1 MAQNFDLQQ
10 TGPEVQERV
19 NQVPVNTQD
28 IATEVQARI
37 DGDAAVTQE
46 CKGYTD
52 AESERAAHAESQ
64 LHDYVDAETTRSQQ
78 VENNLQQQIND
89 IVSGDATVSL
99 AASPTAIFADVE
111 STINLTATTN
121 KNASLIEIKKGG
133 ATLPGGSGS
142 GTSKSVSDTV
152 TPDAVGTIAYV
163 AEFTISGNKRTA
175 NRSVSVVLPLYYGVG
190 VEYPEE
196 MTKDNTPRVP
206 GSFNYA
212 NIATEAG
219 QYLFFEIPDDKK
231 LTALA
236 VVSAPADTSLSFE
249 QVESQREGYK
259 AYRNVVPRGTGTY
272 TYKLTIAND

>member
-1 MAQNFDLQQ
+1 MAQNFDLNQ
-10 TGPEVQERV
+10 TGPELQENV
-19 NQVPVNTQD
+19 DQVPVNTQG

-37 DGDAAVTQE
+37 DGDAAVTEE
-46 CKGYTD
+46 CKAYTD
-52 AESERAAHAESQ
+52 AETERSQQAESD
-64 LHDYVDAETTRSQQ
+64 LHDYVDAETARSQQ
-78 VENNLQQQIND
+78 VENSLQQQIND
-89 IVSGDATVSL
+89 IVSGDATVNL
-99 AASPTAIFADVE
+99 AASPSAIFADVE

-121 KNASLIEIKKGG
+121 KNASAIVIKQ
-133 ATLPGGSGS
+133 GSTVIGEGS
-142 GTSKSVSDTV
+142 GTSKSASDTV
-152 TPDAVGTIAYV
+152 TPTEVGTIAYV
-163 AEFTISGNKRTA
+163 AEFTISGNPRTA
-175 NRSVSVVLPLYYGVG
+175 NRSVSVVLPIYYGVG
-190 VEYPEE
+190 TEYPAE

-249 QVESQREGYK
+249 QIESQREGYK
-259 AYRNVVPRGTGTY
+259 AYRNVEPRGTGSY

>member
-1 MAQNFDLQQ
+1 MAQNFDLHQ
-10 TGPEVQERV
+10 TGPELQENV
-19 NQVPVNTQD
+19 DQVPVNKQD

-37 DGDAAVTQE
+37 DGDAEVTRV
-46 CKGYTD
+46 CKAYTN
-52 AESERAAHAESQ
+52 
-64 LHDYVDAETTRSQQ
+64 AETERSQQ
-78 VENNLQQQIND
+78 AENSLQQQIND
-89 IVSGDATVSL
+89 IVSGDANVNLT
-99 AASPTAIFADVE
+99 ASPTAIFADVE

-121 KNASLIEIKKGG
+121 KNASAIVIKKGDMVI
-133 ATLPGGSGS
+133 SEGS
-142 GTSKSVSDTV
+142 GTSKSATDTV
-152 TPDAVGTIAYV
+152 TPSELGTIAYV
-163 AEFTISGNKRTA
+163 AEFTISGNPRMV
-175 NRSVSVVLPLYYGVG
+175 NCSVSVVLPIYYGVG
-190 VEYPEE
+190 VEYPAE

-249 QVESQREGYK
+249 QITSQREGYK

>member
-1 MAQNFDLQQ
+1 MAQNYDLEQ
-10 TGPEVQERV
+10 TGPEVQHRI
-19 NQVPVNTQD
+19 NQVPINTED
-28 IATEVQARI
+28 LATEVQARI

-52 AESERAAHAESQ
+52 VEIDRAQ
-64 LHDYVDAETTRSQQ
+64 F
-78 VENNLQQQIND
+78 VEADLQRQIND
-89 IVSGDATVSL
+89 IVSGDATVNL

-175 NRSVSVVLPLYYGVG
+175 NRSVSVVLPLYFGVG
-190 VEYPEE
+190 VEYPAE

-236 VVSAPADTSLSFE
+236 VVSVPADTSLSFE
-249 QVESQREGYK
+249 QIESQREGYK

>member
-1 MAQNFDLQQ
+1 MAQNYDLEQ

-46 CKGYTD
+46 CKAYTD
-52 AESERAAHAESQ
+52 AETQRAQEAESA

-99 AASPTAIFADVE
+99 SASPTAIFANEE

-142 GTSKSVSDTV
+142 GTSKSASDTV
-152 TPDAVGTIAYV
+152 TPAEVGIIAYV
-163 AEFTISGNKRTA
+163 AEFTISGNKRIA

-190 VEYPEE
+190 VEYPAE

-206 GSFNYA
+206 GSFNYSGVT
-212 NIATEAG
+212 TESG
-219 QYLFFEIPDDKK
+219 DYLWFEIPNDKK

-236 VVSAPADTSLSFE
+236 LVSVPSDTSLSFE
-249 QVESQREGYK
+249 LVTSQREGYK
-259 AYRNVVPRGTGTY
+259 AYRNIVPRGDGTF
-272 TYKLTIAND
+272 TYKLTISND

>member
-1 MAQNFDLQQ
+1 MARNYDLQQ

-37 DGDAAVTQE
+37 DGDAAVTLE
-46 CKGYTD
+46 CKAYTD
-52 AESERAAHAESQ
+52 VENERA
-64 LHDYVDAETTRSQQ
+64 VG

-89 IVSGDATVSL
+89 IVSGDATVGL
-99 AASPTAIFADVE
+99 TASPSAIFADVE

-121 KNASLIEIKKGG
+121 KNASAIVIKKGSEAIG
-133 ATLPGGSGS
+133 EGS
-142 GTSKSVSDTV
+142 GTSKSASDIV
-152 TPDAVGTIAYV
+152 TPSEVGTIAYV

-175 NRSVSVVLPLYYGVG
+175 TRSVSVVLPIYYGVG
-190 VEYPEE
+190 VEYPAE

-206 GSFNYA
+206 GSFNYS
-212 NIATEAG
+212 NIATVAG
-219 QYLFFEIPDDKK
+219 EYLFFEIPDDKK
-231 LTALA
+231 LTTLA

-249 QVESQREGYK
+249 QVTSEREGYK
-259 AYRNVVPRGTGTY
+259 TYRNVEPRGTGSY

>member
-1 MAQNFDLQQ
+1 MAQNFDLHQ
-10 TGPEVQERV
+10 TGPELQENV
-19 NQVPVNTQD
+19 DQVPVNTQD

-46 CKGYTD
+46 CKAYTNAETERSQQ
-52 AESERAAHAESQ
+52 AESD
-64 LHDYVDAETTRSQQ
+64 LHDYVDAETARSQ
-78 VENNLQQQIND
+78 EIEASLQQQIND
-89 IVSGDATVSL
+89 IVSGDANVNLT
-99 AASPTAIFADVE
+99 ASPTAIFADVE

-121 KNASLIEIKKGG
+121 KNASAIVIKKGSTVIG
-133 ATLPGGSGS
+133 EGS
-142 GTSKSVSDTV
+142 GTSKSDSDTV
-152 TPDAVGTIAYV
+152 TPTEVGTIAYV
-163 AEFTISGNKRTA
+163 AEFTISGNLRTA
-175 NRSVSVVLPLYYGVG
+175 NRSVSVVLPIYYGVG
-190 VEYPEE
+190 VEYPSE

-249 QVESQREGYK
+249 QIESQREGYK
-259 AYRNVVPRGTGTY
+259 AYRNVEPRGTGTY

>member
-10 TGPEVQERV
+10 NGPELQERV
-19 NQVPVNTQD
+19 NQVPINTED
-28 IATEVQARI
+28 IAAEVQARI

-46 CKGYTD
+46 CKAYT
-52 AESERAAHAESQ
+52 
-64 LHDYVDAETTRSQQ
+64 DAETTRSQEAEAALHDYVDEETARSQQ
-78 VENNLQQQIND
+78 VENSLQQQIND
-89 IVSGDATVSL
+89 IVSGDATVNL
-99 AASPTAIFADVE
+99 TASPTAIFADVE

-121 KNASLIEIKKGG
+121 KNASAIVIKKGSTVIG
-133 ATLPGGSGS
+133 EGS
-142 GTSKSVSDTV
+142 GTSKSASDTV
-152 TPDAVGTIAYV
+152 TPTEVGTIAYV

-175 NRSVSVVLPLYYGVG
+175 NRSVSVVLPIYYGVG
-190 VEYPEE
+190 TEYPAE

-249 QVESQREGYK
+249 QIESQREGYK
-259 AYRNVVPRGTGTY
+259 AYRNVEPRGTGSY

>member
-10 TGPEVQERV
+10 NGPELQNRV

-37 DGDAAVTQE
+37 DGDAAVMQE
-46 CKGYTD
+46 CKSYTD
-52 AESERAAHAESQ
+52 AETQRSQEAESA

-78 VENNLQQQIND
+78 VENSLQQQIND

-99 AASPTAIFADVE
+99 TASPTAIFADVE

-121 KNASLIEIKKGG
+121 KNASLIEIKKGV

-190 VEYPEE
+190 VEYPSE

-206 GSFNYA
+206 GSFDYA

-249 QVESQREGYK
+249 QITSQREGYK
-259 AYRNVVPRGTGTY
+259 AYRNVEPRGTGTY

>member
-10 TGPEVQERV
+10 TGPELQNRV

-46 CKGYTD
+46 CKAYTD
-52 AESERAAHAESQ
+52 AETERSQQAESA

-78 VENNLQQQIND
+78 AENSLQQQIND
-89 IVSGDATVSL
+89 IVSGDATVNL
-99 AASPTAIFADVE
+99 TASPTAIFADVE

-121 KNASLIEIKKGG
+121 KNASAIVIKKGSTVIG
-133 ATLPGGSGS
+133 EGS
-142 GTSKSVSDTV
+142 GTSKSASDTV
-152 TPDAVGTIAYV
+152 TPTEVGTIAYV
-163 AEFTISGNKRTA
+163 AEFTISGNQRTA
-175 NRSVSVVLPLYYGVG
+175 NRSVSVVLPIYYGVG
-190 VEYPEE
+190 AEYPAE
-196 MTKDNTPRVP
+196 MTMDNTPRVP

-249 QVESQREGYK
+249 QIESQREGYK
-259 AYRNVVPRGTGTY
+259 AYRNVEPRGTGSY

>member
-37 DGDAAVTQE
+37 DGDAAVMQE
-46 CKGYTD
+46 CKAYTD
-52 AESERAAHAESQ
+52 VENERA
-64 LHDYVDAETTRSQQ
+64 VG

-89 IVSGDATVSL
+89 IVSGDATVNL

-121 KNASLIEIKKGG
+121 KNASAIVIKQ
-133 ATLPGGSGS
+133 GSTVIGEGS
-142 GTSKSVSDTV
+142 GTSKSASDTV
-152 TPDAVGTIAYV
+152 TPTEVGTIAYV

-175 NRSVSVVLPLYYGVG
+175 NRSVSVVLPIYYGVG
-190 VEYPEE
+190 VEYPAE

-249 QVESQREGYK
+249 QIESQREGYK
-259 AYRNVVPRGTGTY
+259 AYRNVEPRGTGSY

>member
-1 MAQNFDLQQ
+1 MPQNFDLHQ
-10 TGPEVQERV
+10 TGPELQESV
-19 NQVPVNTQD
+19 DQVPVNTQD

-46 CKGYTD
+46 CKAYTD
-52 AESERAAHAESQ
+52 AETERSQHAESA
-64 LHDYVDAETTRSQQ
+64 LHDYVDAETARSQQ
-78 VENNLQQQIND
+78 VENSLQQQIND
-89 IVSGDATVSL
+89 IVSGDATVNL
-99 AASPTAIFADVE
+99 TASPSAIFAEEE

-142 GTSKSVSDTV
+142 GTSKTATDTV
-152 TPDAVGTIAYV
+152 TPTEVGTIAYV
-163 AEFTISGNKRTA
+163 AEFTISGNQRTA
-175 NRSVSVVLPLYYGVG
+175 NRSVSVVLPIYYGVG
-190 VEYPEE
+190 VEYPAE

-219 QYLFFEIPDDKK
+219 EYLYFEIPDDKK

-249 QVESQREGYK
+249 QIESQREGYK
-259 AYRNVVPRGTGTY
+259 AYRNVEPRGNGSY

>member
-1 MAQNFDLQQ
+1 MAQNFDLHQ
-10 TGPEVQERV
+10 TGPELQENV
-19 NQVPVNTQD
+19 DQVPVNTQD

-37 DGDAAVTQE
+37 EGDAAVTEE
-46 CKGYTD
+46 CKAYTD
-52 AESERAAHAESQ
+52 AENERA
-64 LHDYVDAETTRSQQ
+64 VG
-78 VENNLQQQIND
+78 VENSLQQQIND
-89 IVSGDATVSL
+89 IVSGDANVNLT
-99 AASPTAIFADVE
+99 ASPTAIFAEDE

-121 KNASLIEIKKGG
+121 KNASAIVIKKGSTVIG
-133 ATLPGGSGS
+133 EGS
-142 GTSKSVSDTV
+142 GTSKSATDTV
-152 TPDAVGTIAYV
+152 TPTEVGTIAYV
-163 AEFTISGNKRTA
+163 AEFTISGNQRTA
-175 NRSVSVVLPLYYGVG
+175 NRSVSVVLPIYYGVG
-190 VEYPEE
+190 VEYPAE

-249 QVESQREGYK
+249 QIESQREGYK
-259 AYRNVVPRGTGTY
+259 AYRNVEPRGTGTY

>member
-37 DGDAAVTQE
+37 DGDDSVTQE
-46 CKGYTD
+46 CKAYTD
-52 AESERAAHAESQ
+52 AENERA
-64 LHDYVDAETTRSQQ
+64 VG
-78 VENNLQQQIND
+78 VENSLQQQIND
-89 IVSGDATVSL
+89 IVSGDATVNL
-99 AASPTAIFADVE
+99 TASPSAIFAEDE
-111 STINLTATTN
+111 STINLMATTN
-121 KNASLIEIKKGG
+121 KNASAIVIKKGSTVIG
-133 ATLPGGSGS
+133 EGS
-142 GTSKSVSDTV
+142 GTSKSATDTV
-152 TPDAVGTIAYV
+152 TPTEVGTIAYV
-163 AEFTISGNKRTA
+163 AEFTISGNQRTA
-175 NRSVSVVLPLYYGVG
+175 NRSVSVVLTIYYGVG
-190 VEYPEE
+190 VEYPAE

-249 QVESQREGYK
+249 QIESQRDGYK

>member
-10 TGPEVQERV
+10 NGPELQERV
-19 NQVPVNTQD
+19 NQVPINTED
-28 IATEVQARI
+28 IAAEVQARI

-46 CKGYTD
+46 CKAYT
-52 AESERAAHAESQ
+52 
-64 LHDYVDAETTRSQQ
+64 DAETTRSQEAEAALHDYVDEETARSQQ
-78 VENNLQQQIND
+78 VENSLQQQIND

-99 AASPTAIFADVE
+99 SASPTAIFANEE

-142 GTSKSVSDTV
+142 GTSKSASDTV
-152 TPDAVGTIAYV
+152 TPAEVGIIAYV

-175 NRSVSVVLPLYYGVG
+175 NRSVSVVLPIYYGVG
-190 VEYPEE
+190 TEYPAE

-249 QVESQREGYK
+249 QIESQREGYK
-259 AYRNVVPRGTGTY
+259 AYRNVEPRGTGSY

>member
-10 TGPEVQERV
+10 NGPELQNRV

-46 CKGYTD
+46 CKAYTD
-52 AESERAAHAESQ
+52 AETERSQQAESA
-64 LHDYVDAETTRSQQ
+64 LHDYVDAETQRSQQ

-99 AASPTAIFADVE
+99 TASPSAIFAEEE

-121 KNASLIEIKKGG
+121 KNASAIVIKKGSTVIG
-133 ATLPGGSGS
+133 EGS

-152 TPDAVGTIAYV
+152 TPSDVGTIAYV
-163 AEFTISGNKRTA
+163 AEFTISGNQRTA
-175 NRSVSVVLPLYYGVG
+175 SRSVSVVLPIYYGVG
-190 VEYPEE
+190 VEYPAE

-219 QYLFFEIPDDKK
+219 EYLYFEIPDDKK

-236 VVSAPADTSLSFE
+236 VVSVPADTSLSFE
-249 QVESQREGYK
+249 QIESHREGYK

>member
-10 TGPEVQERV
+10 NGPEL
-19 NQVPVNTQD
+19 QD
-28 IATEVQARI
+28 IINDVRPET
-37 DGDAAVTQE
+37 
-46 CKGYTD
+46 
-52 AESERAAHAESQ
+52 ERAMAAEA
-64 LHDYVDAETTRSQQ
+64 D
-78 VENNLQQQIND
+78 LQRQIND
-89 IVSGDATVSL
+89 IVSGDAMVNL
-99 AASPTAIFADVE
+99 AASPTAIFAEEE

-121 KNASLIEIKKGG
+121 QNASAIVIKKGDTVIG
-133 ATLPGGSGS
+133 EGS
-142 GTSKSVSDTV
+142 GTSKSASDTV
-152 TPDAVGTIAYV
+152 TPTEVGTISYV
-163 AEFTISGNKRTA
+163 AEFTISGNQRTA
-175 NRSVSVVLPLYYGVG
+175 NRSVSVVLPIYYGVG
-190 VEYPEE
+190 AEYPAE

-236 VVSAPADTSLSFE
+236 VVSVPADTSLSFE
-249 QVESQREGYK
+249 QIESQREGYK

>member
-10 TGPEVQERV
+10 NGPELQERV
-19 NQVPVNTQD
+19 NQVPVNTEG

-37 DGDAAVTQE
+37 EGDADVTRE
-46 CKGYTD
+46 CKAYTD
-52 AESERAAHAESQ
+52 AEKERSQQAESA
-64 LHDYVDAETTRSQQ
+64 LHDYVDAETQRSQQ
-78 VENNLQQQIND
+78 VENSLQQQIND
-89 IVSGDATVSL
+89 IVSGDANVNLT
-99 AASPTAIFADVE
+99 ASPSAIFAEEE

-142 GTSKSVSDTV
+142 GTSKTATDTV
-152 TPDAVGTIAYV
+152 TPTEVGTIAYV
-163 AEFTISGNKRTA
+163 AEFTISGNQRTA
-175 NRSVSVVLPLYYGVG
+175 NRSVSVVLPIYYGVG
-190 VEYPEE
+190 VEYPAE

-219 QYLFFEIPDDKK
+219 EYLYFEIPDDKK

-249 QVESQREGYK
+249 QITSQREGYK
-259 AYRNVVPRGTGTY
+259 AYRNVEPRGTGTY

>member
-10 TGPEVQERV
+10 NGPELQERV
-19 NQVPVNTQD
+19 NQVPVNTEGV
-28 IATEVQARI
+28 ATEVQARI
-37 DGDAAVTQE
+37 EGDAEVTRE
-46 CKGYTD
+46 CKAYTD
-52 AESERAAHAESQ
+52 AETERSQQAESA
-64 LHDYVDAETTRSQQ
+64 LHDYVDAETQRSQQ
-78 VENNLQQQIND
+78 VENSLQQQIND
-89 IVSGDATVSL
+89 IVSGDANVNLT
-99 AASPTAIFADVE
+99 ASPSAIFAEEE

-121 KNASLIEIKKGG
+121 KNASAIVIKKGSTVIG
-133 ATLPGGSGS
+133 EGS
-142 GTSKSVSDTV
+142 GTSKSATDTV
-152 TPDAVGTIAYV
+152 TPTEVGTIAYV

-175 NRSVSVVLPLYYGVG
+175 NRSVSVVLPIYYGVG
-190 VEYPEE
+190 VEYPAE

-219 QYLFFEIPDDKK
+219 EYLYFEIHDDKK

-249 QVESQREGYK
+249 QITSQREGYK
-259 AYRNVVPRGTGTY
+259 AYRNVEPRGTGTY